1 VEIAMFVLTGF
12 LIGGVISFARAKNWL
27 VVVVLSTAALLSLAS
42 ALAWAR
48 R

>member
-12 LIGGVISFARAKNWL
+12 LIGGVISFARTKHWVIAI
-27 VVVVLSTAALLSLAS
+27 VLGTAALLSLAS